1 MCPLKGIL
9 APAAPLQAPLIFMA
23 AGWGLTRER
32 LKFPGKNVN
41 KGPCPACPPYLRNPE
56 RAGPFSQPYFIPA
69 IPAGCEPKRQ

>member
-69 IPAGCEPKRQ
+69 IPAGRKPKRQ